1 MAADGTIKINTDL
14 ETKEAESAMSKF
26 GNAVKTGM
34 AAVGISFA
42 AAGAATTKFVKDS
55 VMGFAAQEQAMGGV
69 ETMFKNSSGKV
80 VEYASDA
87 FKTAGLSSTQYMEQV
102 TSFSARLL
110 QGLGGDT
117 ERAADIAHVAIVDM
131 SDNANKFGTN
141 IGSIQ
146 DAYQGFAKA
155 NFTMLDNLRLGY
167 GGTAGEM
174 ARLIND
180 SGVLNGEFVAT
191 AENVKDIPFD
201 TMIEAIHRVQDG
213 FGITGTTARE
223 ATETIS
229 GSIGMLKASFANLVA
244 GAADSSAN
252 IKKLAGDVA
261 MSFSAVAQNV
271 LPAVRSV
278 IASVPQ
284 ILAQLLPM
292 VKPIF
297 AEIAAAAVEMMKM
310 IVAEIAR
317 AVPALT
323 PFAAALT
330 FLLNNIESIIPVV
343 MAATAAFLAFQ
354 AGMAIGSIINT
365 ISTAITVVSGVMQL
379 YAAGATVATVAS
391 ASFGA
396 SATVLGTIMAVLT
409 GKITLA
415 QAAQAV
421 WNVVMAANP
430 IGVVIG
436 LVAAFAAGLAVLVG
450 WLGKGSAEQQKFK
463 ADTENLISA
472 NERLISSI
480 ESSDISFKNN
490 VSGIE
495 ANAGAAEN
503 LAKKVEALS
512 AVENKSAEEKK
523 KLKVMVDML
532 NQSMPGL
539 NLAYNEQA
547 DLLNMTTSEIYS
559 LIEAEQA
566 RLMNQAIQERALEL
580 AREQLL
586 LEEQLVAVSEQRA
599 ALDLGLEDKTITQ
612 WAYNSAIKDLNA
624 EEIILQEQL
633 EATKASFE
641 GYTDQLAETTSAQNE
656 MNQAQ
661 DEAVEKYG
669 ATEEAIAEV
678 AEAYGTTADAIKAA
692 MDASGQ
698 SLDEFVNS
706 QDSMRQ
712 AAAEATKDVINNYDA
727 LKTDIGKSASEIIG
741 NLSDNAAK
749 TREWAGLMAKHAQYM
764 SDDTLATFKSWGV
777 GSLSYLQE
785 MENTSSTDWS
795 AWNDAFAEAA
805 DVGMKTT
812 ETNILEAGI
821 ENAVGDVIEGAADA
835 VSSNTSVESNT
846 TQLITGARQ
855 AVDSSA
861 PQFTSAGYNL
871 SMGLAQGIRNGQSA
885 VINAA
890 ISVMKSAVNAAKSAA
905 QIRSPSRVMAS
916 VGGYFSI
923 GFADGIEDNASAV
936 VGSATDVTD
945 SAIKAVTDGAK
956 RIYTVMSETSKAL
969 KRTAEVDYSALM
981 MEAQSLETFLNL
993 AASRNEKIISEGIDL
1008 TAQGYADNAA
1018 LLERWLD
1025 ESGYQLSEA
1034 ERQVIEASGVLADTI
1049 KKDVEETVNAFDGL
1063 AKAFESALSSLGA
1076 NDSTIEYDP
1085 DVDYSA
1091 LMLEAKDT
1099 EEFLELSAKRNA
1111 KIMGENIDLAANGY
1125 RDNSTLLSQWAQKTS
1140 QNIEQLTSQLQ
1151 ESLGG
1156 FQDETQKAT
1165 GKMLDGVGEKLDELS
1180 VSVKEALDKL
1190 PPEAEKV
1197 GKAIADGLA
1206 DGIRANI
1213 NAAVNAAIELAQA
1226 VNAAMRDSL
1235 EVRSPSRLT
1244 RYFGQMFSEGLAI
1257 GIDDEADMAASSARS
1272 MVDDIKAEMSKL
1284 KAAVDYGQ
1292 ARLAAGAAASAD
1304 RHILTN
1310 SSTVTNNNQS
1320 GTYSPVQNFY
1330 ISSELDARAVSR
1342 QIAKDTEREL
1352 RSRGVVLA

>member
-292 VKPIF
+292 VKPIC

-317 AVPALT
+317 AVPALA

-365 ISTAITVVSGVMQL
+365 VSTAITVASGVMQL

-436 LVAAFAAGLAVLVG
+436 LVAAFAAGLAILVG

-566 RLMNQAIQERALEL
+566 
-580 AREQLL
+580 
-586 LEEQLVAVSEQRA
+586 
-599 ALDLGLEDKTITQ
+599 
-612 WAYNSAIKDLNA
+612 
-624 EEIILQEQL
+624 
-633 EATKASFE
+633 
-641 GYTDQLAETTSAQNE
+641 
-656 MNQAQ
+656 
-661 DEAVEKYG
+661 
-669 ATEEAIAEV
+669 
-678 AEAYGTTADAIKAA
+678 
-692 MDASGQ
+692 
-698 SLDEFVNS
+698 
-706 QDSMRQ
+706 
-712 AAAEATKDVINNYDA
+712 
-727 LKTDIGKSASEIIG
+727 
-741 NLSDNAAK
+741 
-749 TREWAGLMAKHAQYM
+749 
-764 SDDTLATFKSWGV
+764 
-777 GSLSYLQE
+777 
-785 MENTSSTDWS
+785 
-795 AWNDAFAEAA
+795 
-805 DVGMKTT
+805 
-812 ETNILEAGI
+812 
-821 ENAVGDVIEGAADA
+821 
-835 VSSNTSVESNT
+835 
-846 TQLITGARQ
+846 
-855 AVDSSA
+855 
-861 PQFTSAGYNL
+861 
-871 SMGLAQGIRNGQSA
+871 
-885 VINAA
+885 
-890 ISVMKSAVNAAKSAA
+890 
-905 QIRSPSRVMAS
+905 
-916 VGGYFSI
+916 
-923 GFADGIEDNASAV
+923 
-936 VGSATDVTD
+936 
-945 SAIKAVTDGAK
+945 
-956 RIYTVMSETSKAL
+956 
-969 KRTAEVDYSALM
+969 
-981 MEAQSLETFLNL
+981 
-993 AASRNEKIISEGIDL
+993 
-1008 TAQGYADNAA
+1008 
-1018 LLERWLD
+1018 
-1025 ESGYQLSEA
+1025 
-1034 ERQVIEASGVLADTI
+1034 
-1049 KKDVEETVNAFDGL
+1049 
-1063 AKAFESALSSLGA
+1063 
-1076 NDSTIEYDP
+1076 
-1085 DVDYSA
+1085 
-1091 LMLEAKDT
+1091 
-1099 EEFLELSAKRNA
+1099 
-1111 KIMGENIDLAANGY
+1111 
-1125 RDNSTLLSQWAQKTS
+1125 
-1140 QNIEQLTSQLQ
+1140 
-1151 ESLGG
+1151 
-1156 FQDETQKAT
+1156 
-1165 GKMLDGVGEKLDELS
+1165 
-1180 VSVKEALDKL
+1180 
-1190 PPEAEKV
+1190 
-1197 GKAIADGLA
+1197 
-1206 DGIRANI
+1206 
-1213 NAAVNAAIELAQA
+1213 
-1226 VNAAMRDSL
+1226 
-1235 EVRSPSRLT
+1235 
-1244 RYFGQMFSEGLAI
+1244 
-1257 GIDDEADMAASSARS
+1257 
-1272 MVDDIKAEMSKL
+1272 
-1284 KAAVDYGQ
+1284 
-1292 ARLAAGAAASAD
+1292 
-1304 RHILTN
+1304 
-1310 SSTVTNNNQS
+1310 
-1320 GTYSPVQNFY
+1320 
-1330 ISSELDARAVSR
+1330 
-1342 QIAKDTEREL
+1342 
-1352 RSRGVVLA
+1352 